1 MFGARYSRLK
11 FWIVSIF
18 FLIPTGIMN
27 TLASAFESAE
37 KYNESIFMYALVA
50 ILSLVWINT
59 LANRIRDYGSN
70 PWLSAIALLP
80 LANIVMTLYFGIVKT
95 RTKE

>member
-18 FLIPTGIMN
+18 LLIPTGIIN

-37 KYNESIFMYALVA
+37 RYNELIFMYALIS
-50 ILSLVWINT
+50 ILSLAFINT
-59 LANRIRDYGSN
+59 LANRIRDYGAN

-80 LANIVMTLYFGIVKT
+80 PANIVMTLYFGVVKT
-95 RTKE
+95 KSKE